1 VNWDVI
7 WLNAPLFLNGTVT
20 TLILVSSALAISFF
34 IAVPLSMARTSRKA
48 FLSVPVA
55 GYTLVM
61 RGTPLLVQ
69 LFIVYYGLAQF
80 RWAHQP
86 QLWDLLSNATFCAIF
101 TFVLNTAAFQT
112 EIFAGA
118 IRTLNGGE
126 IEAGLSMGM
135 SRIQLYGRIIIPSML
150 RASMSQYSNEVILML
165 QATSIASTV
174 TLFDITGVAR
184 YVTMNYYIAFEPYV
198 TAGVIYL
205 LLTLSCTRFFK
216 FAEGRWLQHLA
227 PRVR

>member
-7 WLNAPLFLNGTVT
+7 WLNAPLFLQGTVT
-20 TLILVSSALAISFF
+20 TLILVSSALTISFF
-34 IAVPLSMARTSRKA
+34 IAVPLSMARASRKTILA
-48 FLSVPVA
+48 MPVA

-80 RWAHQP
+80 RWAHHP
-86 QLWDLLSNATFCAIF
+86 QVWDLLSNATFCAIF
-101 TFVLNTAAFQT
+101 TFALNTTAFTT

-118 IRTLNGGE
+118 IRTVNGGE
-126 IEAGLSMGM
+126 IEAALSMGM
-135 SRIQLYGRIIIPSML
+135 SRIQLYWRIIIPSML
-150 RASMSQYSNEVILML
+150 RGSLSQYSNEVILML

-174 TLFDITGVAR
+174 TLLDITGVAR

-198 TAGVIYL
+198 TAGMIYL

-216 FAEGRWLQHLA
+216 FAEARWLQHLA
-227 PRVR
+227 PRAR